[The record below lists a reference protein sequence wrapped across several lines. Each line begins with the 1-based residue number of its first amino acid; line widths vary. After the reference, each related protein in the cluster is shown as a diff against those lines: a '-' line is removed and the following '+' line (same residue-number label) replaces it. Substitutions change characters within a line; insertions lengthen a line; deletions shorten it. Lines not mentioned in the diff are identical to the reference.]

1 MAAKPHQVPETPIL
15 SFLILSLF
23 LQLISR
29 VNLCGRCHWYFTGV
43 SMYSCLKLYC
53 EYGTELIIAW
63 KLFFQIVLYLNLP
76 KIIYPLSDSQG
87 LNQYELLSYF
97 EPNFLLAF
105 WKRHS
110 AGCGGHRDPH
120 NQGP

>member
-1 MAAKPHQVPETPIL
+1 
-15 SFLILSLF
+15 
-23 LQLISR
+23 
-29 VNLCGRCHWYFTGV
+29 
-43 SMYSCLKLYC
+43 MYSCLKLYC

-76 KIIYPLSDSQG
+76 KIIYLLSDSQG
-87 LNQYELLSYF
+87 LSQYELLSYV
-97 EPNFLLAF
+97 EANFLLAF
-105 WKRHS
+105 WNRHS